1 MAVFFLSPR
10 CFSINFYHKEKKAS
24 FLFFYLQ
31 QRDFLYRIFEVATL
45 WLLNGRRLL
54 QDKRGGILDILF
66 LASRNS
72 QMKKMIMPLTMV
84 SVLMSGSALAAP
96 GANDSSQATLN
107 FNGRVTSSLC
117 QVKTDD
123 VVKDIYLGEVSKS
136 ALEANAQGPKQSF
149 QVNLINCDTAVN
161 EISYVLSDA
170 NGNGTA
176 NYLIPK
182 SGDTSATGVGVY
194 VEKSD
199 GTPVN
204 VGNTQTLTV
213 TKKDGTDALSE
224 QVIPLRAYI
233 GAQGGAGGVSAV
245 TAGTVDATGILTIR
259 ATKP

>member
-1 MAVFFLSPR
+1 
-10 CFSINFYHKEKKAS
+10 
-24 FLFFYLQ
+24 
-31 QRDFLYRIFEVATL
+31 
-45 WLLNGRRLL
+45 
-54 QDKRGGILDILF
+54 
-66 LASRNS
+66 
-72 QMKKMIMPLTMV
+72 MKKMIMPLTMV

-149 QVNLINCDTAVN
+149 QVNLINCDTTVSD
-161 EISYVLSDA
+161 ISYVLSDA

-176 NYLIPK
+176 AYLIPK

-199 GTPVN
+199 GTPVG

-213 TKKDGTDALSE
+213 TKNGTDALSE

-233 GAQGGAGGVSAV
+233 GAQGGAAGVAAV

-259 ATKP
+259 ATANP